1 MDGQLSRKK
10 VIGSPIYEE
19 SLERTFVEG
28 IERFGMFQARKYLEH
43 LLTTV
48 EKLEN
53 DYPYYPECRHLT
65 TKSRMYRNIILDSH
79 LIIYRIT
86 EERIEVLEK
95 MVLRLYEDMVAGRIT
110 ENNFD
115 LLLAKT
121 QKEQAELKE
130 KAAEARKRL
139 DDEARLAVDARE
151 WVESIQ
157 EYRDIAELDA
167 ATLNRLIK
175 EIVVHETVDS
185 DKTRHISIEIHFNL
199 KPLPEV
205 EQVTG

>member
-43 LLTTV
+43 ILNTV

-86 EERIEVLEK
+86 EERIECWTSSIPHPACERSRK
-95 MVLRLYEDMVAGRIT
+95 QRIST
-110 ENNFD
+110 SNNT
-115 LLLAKT
+115 K
-121 QKEQAELKE
+121 KGE
-130 KAAEARKRL
+130 
-139 DDEARLAVDARE
+139 
-151 WVESIQ
+151 
-157 EYRDIAELDA
+157 
-167 ATLNRLIK
+167 
-175 EIVVHETVDS
+175 H
-185 DKTRHISIEIHFNL
+185 
-199 KPLPEV
+199 P
-205 EQVTG
+205 

>member
-43 LLTTV
+43 ILNTV

-86 EERIEVLEK
+86 EVLDIFHSASSMRKIKKTKNIHIE
-95 MVLRLYEDMVAGRIT
+95 
-110 ENNFD
+110 
-115 LLLAKT
+115 
-121 QKEQAELKE
+121 
-130 KAAEARKRL
+130 
-139 DDEARLAVDARE
+139 
-151 WVESIQ
+151 
-157 EYRDIAELDA
+157 
-167 ATLNRLIK
+167 
-175 EIVVHETVDS
+175 
-185 DKTRHISIEIHFNL
+185 
-199 KPLPEV
+199 
-205 EQVTG
+205 

>member
-43 LLTTV
+43 ILNTV

-79 LIIYRIT
+79 LPHHRGTDRGAGHLPFRIQHAKDQENKEYPHRIT
-86 EERIEVLEK
+86 QR
-95 MVLRLYEDMVAGRIT
+95 
-110 ENNFD
+110 
-115 LLLAKT
+115 
-121 QKEQAELKE
+121 
-130 KAAEARKRL
+130 KA
-139 DDEARLAVDARE
+139 
-151 WVESIQ
+151 S
-157 EYRDIAELDA
+157 
-167 ATLNRLIK
+167 
-175 EIVVHETVDS
+175 H
-185 DKTRHISIEIHFNL
+185 
-199 KPLPEV
+199 P
-205 EQVTG
+205 